1 MSGASLRTPASHRET
16 RQRRAPL
23 PFPRAEGF
31 HSYAAPAVLYSSPLR
46 SAELVLQFQSFDAGY
61 VAKLCAGDSQTQ
73 EHFVTYFSELLQ
85 VKLRSR
91 LQSLHAIE
99 DVRQETFARVFAVL
113 RKDGGLR
120 QPERLGPFVN
130 TVCNHVLMEHYRSS
144 GRSDSL
150 DAEGQPEL
158 PARGASSLDI
168 VAAPSDQRESP
179 RDSARSGSPRSR
191 PAVSTPFFSTSAT
204 VTKSLQGVWRRPRL
218 SAGAAASR
226 QAGVQDRIYEAH
238 RRSGVHACQCLKK
251 FLKRFSCLRHYAN
264 VVERY
269 NSNGD

>member
-1 MSGASLRTPASHRET
+1 M
-16 RQRRAPL
+16 
-23 PFPRAEGF
+23 
-31 HSYAAPAVLYSSPLR
+31 
-46 SAELVLQFQSFDAGY
+46 QFQSFDAGY

-73 EHFVTYFSELLQ
+73 EHFVAYFSELLQ

-168 VAAPSDQRESP
+168 VAARQIKDKVREILLELAP
-179 RDSARSGSPRSR
+179 RDRALLNAVFFEERDRDEVCREFGVDRDYLRVLLHRAKQEFKAEYVKRVGHQASMRASA
-191 PAVSTPFFSTSAT
+191 
-204 VTKSLQGVWRRPRL
+204 
-218 SAGAAASR
+218 
-226 QAGVQDRIYEAH
+226 
-238 RRSGVHACQCLKK
+238 
-251 FLKRFSCLRHYAN
+251 
-264 VVERY
+264 
-269 NSNGD
+269 